1 MLREVRVPY
10 ARMKTVG
17 DWNVNS
23 SNLGMS
29 AFRQSKENWRKGK
42 SVERGKNVNWTV
54 TVIDG
59 MIRLDD
65 TATVI
70 ATEIGMAV
78 ATRATA
84 TTTAILAITTGIE
97 TVVEI
102 IVMTAHATS
111 TVAAPT
117 VIAPVLGIAS
127 TTGSA
132 RDPLLLRPAPRH
144 HHPLQLLQFLWF
156 LNHLQH
162 PRPLPSLLRRMSR
175 T

>member
-1 MLREVRVPY
+1 MLREVRVRY
-10 ARMKTVG
+10 VRMKTVG

-29 AFRQSKENWRKGK
+29 VFQQSKENWQKGK

-54 TVIDG
+54 TVIDE

-84 TTTAILAITTGIE
+84 TAAAILAITTGTE
-97 TVVEI
+97 TVIGI

-132 RDPLLLRPAPRH
+132 QDPLLLRLAPH
-144 HHPLQLLQFLWF
+144 HPHPLQLLQFMWF
-156 LNHLQH
+156 PNHLRH
-162 PRPLPSLLRRMSR
+162 PQPLRSLLRRM
-175 T
+175 